1 VPQLI
6 FRNSSKV
13 KGSKVKVTRQL
24 NAVTENKPYLQ
35 NGKAC
40 KSPLAGVWAYCGG
53 RTTGRAVCCTR
64 MCCLWRCKSTTT
76 RKEKLL
82 WMTPDCSSCYRRP
95 RSEAGYSGPLPP
107 VRPSVCLFTRM
118 MIQKALP
125 YLVSVMIL
133 GAPWCRCDFGFIRSV
148 KAALLEGGWA

>member
-40 KSPLAGVWAYCGG
+40 KSPLAGVGYIVAAELQAEQFVVLEC
-53 RTTGRAVCCTR
+53 AVCGDANPR
-64 MCCLWRCKSTTT
+64 RLERQS
-76 RKEKLL
+76 
-82 WMTPDCSSCYRRP
+82 CS
-95 RSEAGYSGPLPP
+95 G
-107 VRPSVCLFTRM
+107 
-118 MIQKALP
+118 
-125 YLVSVMIL
+125 
-133 GAPWCRCDFGFIRSV
+133 
-148 KAALLEGGWA
+148 